1 MEKISKY
8 NKIIIFSLILILI
21 ISILISFAIGK
32 YPIEPNQVFG
42 ILLYKITNIDKF
54 WTDSMETIFFK
65 VRLPRIILACLV
77 GGCLAAAGVSYQ
89 CIFLNPMAAP
99 DILGASSGASFG
111 AALAI
116 YLYKS
121 GRQVTISA
129 FIFSLITVFL
139 VYIISQKTKGNKV
152 LGLILSGI
160 MVSSLFSSG
169 TSFIKLVADP
179 NDQLPAITY
188 WLMGSLSGTKTDDL
202 KFAVIPMLIGIIPL
216 ILISWQINILTV
228 GEEEARTMGINTKLI
243 RFVTIICATLLTS
256 ASVAV
261 SGMIGWIGLV
271 IPHLSR
277 RLVGNNFVY
286 LLPTSAIFGASF
298 LLLVDNVSRNL
309 WTSEIPIGILT
320 SFIGV
325 PFFIYLITRRGD

>member
-1 MEKISKY
+1 MSKSVRG
-8 NKIIIFSLILILI
+8 NKLIMLCLVIILIVLILVSLA
-21 ISILISFAIGK
+21 LGK
-32 YPIEPNQVFG
+32 YPVEPHQVFG
-42 ILLYKITNIDKF
+42 ILVSKICNIDKF
-54 WTDSMETIFFK
+54 WTDSMEIIFLN

-77 GGCLAAAGVSYQ
+77 GGALAAAGTSYQ
-89 CIFLNPMAAP
+89 YIFLNPMASP
-99 DILGASSGASFG
+99 DILGASSGAAFG
-111 AALAI
+111 AALALF
-116 YLYKS
+116 LYKS
-121 GRQVTISA
+121 GREVTVSA
-129 FIFSLITVFL
+129 FIFSLITVIL
-139 VYIISQKTKGNKV
+139 VYLISERTKGNKV

-188 WLMGSLSGTKTDDL
+188 WLMGSLSGAKTADI
-202 KFAVIPMLIGIIPL
+202 KFAIIPMLIGIVPL
-216 ILISWQINILTV
+216 ILIRWQINILTV
-228 GEEEARTMGINTKLI
+228 GEDEARTMGINTKRI
-243 RFVTIICATLLTS
+243 RFITIVCATLLTS

-261 SGMIGWIGLV
+261 SGMIGWVGLV

-286 LLPTSAIFGASF
+286 LLPTSAMFGASF

-325 PFFIYLITRRGD
+325 PFFLYLITKRGD

>member
-1 MEKISKY
+1 
-8 NKIIIFSLILILI
+8 
-21 ISILISFAIGK
+21 
-32 YPIEPNQVFG
+32 
-42 ILLYKITNIDKF
+42 
-54 WTDSMETIFFK
+54 
-65 VRLPRIILACLV
+65 
-77 GGCLAAAGVSYQ
+77 
-89 CIFLNPMAAP
+89 
-99 DILGASSGASFG
+99 
-111 AALAI
+111 
-116 YLYKS
+116 
-121 GRQVTISA
+121 
-129 FIFSLITVFL
+129 
-139 VYIISQKTKGNKV
+139 
-152 LGLILSGI
+152 

-188 WLMGSLSGTKTDDL
+188 WLMGSLSGTKGADV
-202 KFAVIPMLIGIIPL
+202 KFAIIPMLIGIIPL

-228 GEEEARTMGINTKLI
+228 GEEEAKTMGINTKLI

-298 LLLVDNVSRNL
+298 LLLGDNVSRNL